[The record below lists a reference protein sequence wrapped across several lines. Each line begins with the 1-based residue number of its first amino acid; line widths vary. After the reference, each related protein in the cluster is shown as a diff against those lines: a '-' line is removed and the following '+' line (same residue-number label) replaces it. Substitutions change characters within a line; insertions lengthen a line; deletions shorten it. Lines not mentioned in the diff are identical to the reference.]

1 MNKVTNVHYFLFLS
15 MIMFMNC
22 QMDRSQQVFQM
33 VQVLIMR
40 MKFYGKS
47 VFLLISQGAKPF

>member
-1 MNKVTNVHYFLFLS
+1 MNKVTNVHYFLFLA
-15 MIMFMNC
+15 MILFMNC

-40 MKFYGKS
+40 MKFDGKS